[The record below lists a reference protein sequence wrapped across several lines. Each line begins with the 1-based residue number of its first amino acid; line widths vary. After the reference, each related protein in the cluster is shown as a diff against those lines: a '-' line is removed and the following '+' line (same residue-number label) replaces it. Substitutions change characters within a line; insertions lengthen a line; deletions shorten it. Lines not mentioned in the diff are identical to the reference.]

1 MRAVVFAN
9 GILSSAAEVRPL
21 LDPADRIIAADG
33 GALHCRRLGLNPA
46 EIVGD
51 LDSLDP
57 EVLSYFQGR
66 GSRIHRHPARKDRTD
81 LELALMLAVKGG
93 AEEIL
98 VLGALGARWDMTAAN
113 IMLLL
118 SPMLAKVRVRLIDG
132 ACEFRLLDSS
142 GTHVVAG
149 REGDLLSLLPLS
161 GDVHGI
167 SLKGLEYALED
178 ESLPLGSTR
187 GISNLI
193 RRPPVRI
200 SLRHGRLLCI
210 LTRRNSADKNR

>member
-9 GILSSAAEVRPL
+9 GILTSPEEIISL

-33 GALHCRRLGLNPA
+33 GALHCRLLGLIPA

-57 EVLSYFQGR
+57 EVLGYFKGR
-66 GSRIHRHPARKDRTD
+66 GSRIHRHPADKDQTD
-81 LELALMLAVKGG
+81 LELALMLAVAGG

-98 VLGALGARWDMTAAN
+98 VLGGLGGRWDMTAAS

-118 SPMLAKVRVRLIDG
+118 SPMLAQTRVRLIDG
-132 ACEFRLLDSS
+132 ACEFRLLDGGS
-142 GTHVVAG
+142 THVVAG
-149 REGDLLSLLPLS
+149 RKGDLLSLLPIA

-167 SLKGLEYALED
+167 RLQGLAYTLAD
-178 ESLPLGSTR
+178 ESLSLGSTR
-187 GISNLI
+187 GISNII
-193 RRPPVRI
+193 RRPPAKI
-200 SLRHGRLLCI
+200 SLRSGRLLSI
-210 LTRRNSADKNR
+210 LTRRHSADKNR